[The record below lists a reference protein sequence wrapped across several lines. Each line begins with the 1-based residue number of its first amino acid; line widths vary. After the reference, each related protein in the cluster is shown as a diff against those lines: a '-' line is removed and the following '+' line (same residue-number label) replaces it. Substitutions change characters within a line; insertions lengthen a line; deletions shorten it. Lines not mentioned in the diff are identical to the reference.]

1 MKGIQSSKDKKY
13 LQSIDSNLMEEK
25 NDENSKDQSKTKI
38 IGIDQIVVS
47 KEALVNIMSQQV
59 IKKFPNH
66 DYIVS

>member
-1 MKGIQSSKDKKY
+1 LKGIQSSKDKKY

>member
-1 MKGIQSSKDKKY
+1 
-13 LQSIDSNLMEEK
+13 MEEK